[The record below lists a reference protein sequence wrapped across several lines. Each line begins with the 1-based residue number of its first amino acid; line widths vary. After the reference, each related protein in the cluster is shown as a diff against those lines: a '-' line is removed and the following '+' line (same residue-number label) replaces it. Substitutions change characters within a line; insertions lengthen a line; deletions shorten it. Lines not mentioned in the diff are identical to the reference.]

1 MKKTAICTTLFV
13 LLTAALFA
21 TDTKGVDNSVV
32 YRKLQVYKVYEH
44 SDAYVVMY
52 YTDGIELGQVTLP
65 TEWFKSGQGKGVL
78 NMLPKNFAPYL
89 VLQYTDGTFTR
100 AVLNM
105 PKNKGSSVWQ
115 HLKPTVDVSASKQKD
130 TLTLE

>member
-21 TDTKGVDNSVV
+21 ADTKGVDNSVV

-78 NMLPKNFAPYL
+78 NM
-89 VLQYTDGTFTR
+89 
-100 AVLNM
+100 